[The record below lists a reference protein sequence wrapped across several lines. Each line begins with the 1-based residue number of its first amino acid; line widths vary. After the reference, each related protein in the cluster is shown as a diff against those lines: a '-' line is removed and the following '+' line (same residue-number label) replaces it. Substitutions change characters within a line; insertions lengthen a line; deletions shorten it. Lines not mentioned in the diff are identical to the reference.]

1 MLFSVS
7 ESNNLIILLNRI
19 MVYINNNKM
28 YDISTYIIGKFE
40 VTIKN

>member
-1 MLFSVS
+1 
-7 ESNNLIILLNRI
+7 

-40 VTIKN
+40 VLRINKNEKKM